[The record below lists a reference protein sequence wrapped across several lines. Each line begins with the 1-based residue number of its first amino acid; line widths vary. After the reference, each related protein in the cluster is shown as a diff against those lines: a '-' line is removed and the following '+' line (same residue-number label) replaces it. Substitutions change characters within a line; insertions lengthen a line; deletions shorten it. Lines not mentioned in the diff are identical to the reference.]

1 MKSMTRTLRILL
13 ALILALSCLSGAA
26 LAEDGPK
33 HVANLVVGTT
43 AANNT
48 FNMTTQK
55 DAFGRMNYNGLTQGN
70 YVYRDANG
78 DLQPYFFESYEI
90 SEDGTVL
97 DFTWHKGA
105 IWHDGQPVTDEDI
118 IFTFEYQRD
127 VKKVGGLSNLVNIEI
142 TGENAARLTF
152 SEPDVYYYLNTS
164 CNNTACMYAKHIWE
178 GVEDYSNYTGEDA
191 AIGCG
196 PYRLVSYDVDSQ
208 TSYYEAVP
216 ENAFLGEITVDA
228 VTVQSYADQASL
240 MMALANGEVDAYY
253 TYASPIDATLIESFT
268 GMDGLELGQSD
279 FSGSYQMLFG
289 CSRTPG
295 DDVNFRQAIAY
306 AIDYPTIAAT
316 TSGSYG
322 KTPNRGVL
330 NPACKGFDGS
340 IAMLEYSPDTA
351 GEMLDAAGY
360 ADADGDGW
368 RDLPDG
374 TAMDLAVVPQY
385 SSNMEVRSRIGE
397 IICTSLKA
405 VGVNCHIDEEAI
417 SNSEVW
423 EDKITRE
430 DYDISITF
438 CTSGVAAYS
447 TAFRYMLAELR
458 EGDSGWHWGSYHSD
472 ALKDAFYA
480 MTEAINDTQYLEN
493 VTRLQHMADEEMFAM
508 TLAWQTAF
516 FPYRTDRYEGWIN
529 YPSWGVIHAETW
541 FTLTAK

>member
-118 IFTFEYQRD
+118 IFSFEYQRD

-164 CNNTACMYAKHIWE
+164 CMNTACMYAKHIWE

-191 AIGCG
+191 AVGCG

-385 SSNMEVRSRIGE
+385 SSKMEVRSRIGE
-397 IICTSLKA
+397 IVCTSLKA

-508 TLAWQTAF
+508 TLDWETAF
-516 FPYRTDRYEGWIN
+516 FPYRTDRYEGWDN
-529 YPSWGVIHAETW
+529 WNSWGVIHAETW

>member
-118 IFTFEYQRD
+118 IFSFEYQRD

-164 CNNTACMYAKHIWE
+164 CMNTACMYAKHIWE

-191 AIGCG
+191 AVGCG

-216 ENAFLGEITVDA
+216 ENAFLGEITVDS

-385 SSNMEVRSRIGE
+385 SSKMEVRSRIGE
-397 IICTSLKA
+397 IVCTSLKA

>member
-78 DLQPYFFESYEI
+78 DLQPYFFENYEI
-90 SEDGTVL
+90 SEDGKVL

-164 CNNTACMYAKHIWE
+164 CMNTACMYAKHIWE

-191 AIGCG
+191 AVGCG

-216 ENAFLGEITVDA
+216 ENAFLGEITVDS

-385 SSNMEVRSRIGE
+385 SSKMEVRSRIGE
-397 IICTSLKA
+397 IVCTSLKA

-508 TLAWQTAF
+508 TLDWETAF
-516 FPYRTDRYEGWIN
+516 FPYRTDRYEGWDN
-529 YPSWGVIHAETW
+529 WNSWGVIHAETW

>member
-118 IFTFEYQRD
+118 IFSFEYQRD

-164 CNNTACMYAKHIWE
+164 CMNTACMYAKHIWE

-191 AIGCG
+191 AVGCG

-216 ENAFLGEITVDA
+216 ENAFLGEITVDS

-385 SSNMEVRSRIGE
+385 SSKMEVRSRIGE
-397 IICTSLKA
+397 IVCTSLKA

-508 TLAWQTAF
+508 TLDWETAF
-516 FPYRTDRYEGWIN
+516 FPYRTDRYEGWDN
-529 YPSWGVIHAETW
+529 WNSWGVIHAETW

>member
-1 MKSMTRTLRILL
+1 MKRIFGFLT
-13 ALILALSCLSGAA
+13 A
-26 LAEDGPK
+26 LAMILCCICSAGFAEEPAVK
-33 HVANLVVGTT
+33 HVENLIIGTT

-48 FNMTTQK
+48 FNMTTQA

-78 DLQPYFFESYEI
+78 DLQPYFFESFEI
-90 SEDGTVL
+90 SEDGKVL

-105 IWHDGQPVTDEDI
+105 IWHDGEPVTDEDI
-118 IFTFEYQRD
+118 IFTFEFQRD

-164 CNNTACMYAKHIWE
+164 CMNTACMYAKHIWE
-178 GVEDYSNYTGEDA
+178 GIEDYSNYTGDDA

-196 PYRLVSYDVDSQ
+196 PYRLASYDKDSQ

-216 ENAFLGEITVDA
+216 ENAFLGEITVDS
-228 VTVQSYADQASL
+228 VTVQTYADQAAL
-240 MMALANGEVDAYY
+240 MMAMANGEVDAYY
-253 TYASPIDATLIESFT
+253 TYARPIDATLIETFT
-268 GMDGLELGQSD
+268 GIDGLDLGQSD

-295 DDVNFRQAIAY
+295 SDVNFRQAIAY
-306 AIDYPTIAAT
+306 AIDYPSVVTT

-322 KTPNRGVL
+322 SMPNRGVL
-330 NPACKGFDGS
+330 NPACKGFDETIG
-340 IAMLEYSPDTA
+340 MLEYNPDTA
-351 GEMLDAAGY
+351 AEMLEAAGY
-360 ADADGDGW
+360 VDADGDGW

-374 TAMDLAVVPQY
+374 TAMDLSVVPQY
-385 SSNMEVRSRIGE
+385 SSSMEIRSRIGE
-397 IICTSLKA
+397 IVCTSLKA

-423 EDKITRE
+423 EDKITKE

-458 EGDSGWHWGSYHSD
+458 EGDSSWHWGSYHSD
-472 ALKDAFYA
+472 ALRDAFYA
-480 MTEAINDTQYLEN
+480 MTEAINDEAYLEN
-493 VTRLQHMADEEMFAM
+493 VTKLQHLADEEMFAL
-508 TLAWQTAF
+508 TLDWETSF
-516 FPYRTDRYEGWIN
+516 FPYRTDKYEGWDN
-529 YPSWGVIHAETW
+529 WDSWGVIHCETW
-541 FTLTAK
+541 FNLTAK